1 MTRQSTYSGNPKPI
15 QEVAIVGFLLATL
28 SCKLD
33 GSAALACQLLDKTA
47 WAATEIVRSA
57 LLAGWPCVLAY
68 LFEDSRVL
76 QHLLQIWAS
85 IWPLLRVIAG

>member
-15 QEVAIVGFLLATL
+15 QEAAIVGFLLATL

-33 GSAALACQLLDKTA
+33 GAVALACQLLDKTA
-47 WAATEIVRSA
+47 WLATEAVRSA
-57 LLAGWPCVLAY
+57 LLAGWPCVLAN

-76 QHLLQIWAS
+76 QHLLQIMAS
-85 IWPLLRVIAG
+85 VWPLLRVIAG